1 MRNPRG
7 ASPELLARTRRVVLK
22 CGRSHDARPPAR
34 AGAQRNSARA
44 RSAPRVQLFHHP
56 IACAVAPIGAGAG
69 GVCVDAASA
78 IAPHLPAQPRGSAST
93 GSGSPSCG
101 SSSPLRWRTTGARCA
116 SHGTCAPPKTGA
128 PVVGHRR
135 IVVLCCCQIEV
146 RLTFCFPSNSQIFAA
161 FVTTVHIMM
170 RTPHPGRSAKLSII
184 ELSQY

>member
-56 IACAVAPIGAGAG
+56 IACAVAWSPIGAGAG

-93 GSGSPSCG
+93 GSGPPSCG
-101 SSSPLRWRTTGARCA
+101 SSSPLRLRTTGARCL
-116 SHGTCAPPKTGA
+116 SRHMRPPQDRRAGWWGAATGLSYYWA
-128 PVVGHRR
+128 TLTLNTLIFGRNLDLHKLQFVLQQHPAKSETYFGH
-135 IVVLCCCQIEV
+135 L
-146 RLTFCFPSNSQIFAA
+146 L
-161 FVTTVHIMM
+161 
-170 RTPHPGRSAKLSII
+170 
-184 ELSQY
+184 